1 MRTLVLFTRTVL
13 LSPFAAAARS
23 HQVMSRHWKEI
34 VSSFIYY
41 FWLNLFG
48 HLLQFLALFGLKWV
62 NNTRIFCIFH
72 LKKLMEELCCAAEE
86 FEEKKK
92 FRSKIYTKL
101 QRILFI
107 SNLPQKLSKYWNF
120 NSLKDQFSK

>member
-1 MRTLVLFTRTVL
+1 MTTLVLFTRSVL

-41 FWLNLFG
+41 FWLSQFG
-48 HLLQFLALFGLKWV
+48 YLLQFSAVFGLKRV

-92 FRSKIYTKL
+92 FRSKIHRKL
-101 QRILFI
+101 QRILFN
-107 SNLPQKLSKYWNF
+107 SNLTHKLSKYWNF
-120 NSLKDQFSK
+120 NSVKDQFSK